1 MTLAQYVKAIEKEL
15 VAGRATEH
23 THRPALKTLVESLNS
38 GITATN
44 EPKRVECGAP
54 DFIVTK
60 GEVPLG
66 YIEAKDVGVSLDNAE
81 KSEQLE
87 RYRESL
93 GNLMLTD
100 YLEFRWYVRP
110 NRTKANEFPE
120 SEHRL
125 TARLARV
132 GPNGKLRLEKDGERQ
147 VAELLNAFLN
157 AQVPTVQSAKEL
169 AVRMA
174 VLARLIRDTIR
185 RALGEEAETGSL
197 HQQME
202 AFREVLLHDLTEEQ
216 FADMYAQTICY
227 GLFAARCNARG
238 SEHFT
243 REHAAYDLPK
253 TNPFLRKMF
262 NHIAGPELD
271 ERIAWAVDDLAEL
284 LHRSDISAILEDFG
298 KTTRRE
304 DPVVHFYETFLAAYD
319 PKMREARGVY
329 YTPEPVVSYI
339 VRSIDHILKTDFKL
353 SAGLADSSKI
363 RIKSPDGNGKTEV
376 HKVLIL
382 DPATGTGTFL
392 YGVINQISESFK
404 KNRGMWSGYVSEHLL
419 PRLFGFELLMAP
431 YAVAHMKLGLFT

>member
-1 MTLAQYVKAIEKEL
+1 LEKQRLTLAQYLKAIVKEL
-15 VAGRATEH
+15 AAGRATEH
-23 THRPALKTLVESLNS
+23 THRPALKSLVESLGS

-60 GEVPLG
+60 GEIPLG
-66 YIEAKDVGVSLDNAE
+66 YVEAKDVGVPLDKAE

-93 GNLMLTD
+93 GNLILTD

-110 NRTKANEFPE
+110 NRTRANEFPE

-125 TARLARV
+125 TARLARI
-132 GPNGKLRLEKDGERQ
+132 GPNVRLRVEKDGEHQ
-147 VAELLNAFLN
+147 VTELLKAFLN

-174 VLARLIRDTIR
+174 ALARLIRDTIR

-284 LHRSDISAILEDFG
+284 LHRSDISAILQDFG
-298 KTTRRE
+298 KSTRRE
-304 DPVVHFYETFLAAYD
+304 DPVVHF
-319 PKMREARGVY
+319 
-329 YTPEPVVSYI
+329 
-339 VRSIDHILKTDFKL
+339 
-353 SAGLADSSKI
+353 
-363 RIKSPDGNGKTEV
+363 
-376 HKVLIL
+376 
-382 DPATGTGTFL
+382 
-392 YGVINQISESFK
+392 
-404 KNRGMWSGYVSEHLL
+404 
-419 PRLFGFELLMAP
+419 
-431 YAVAHMKLGLFT
+431 